1 MHACARRRLLNEEE
15 VMSWDRFEGNW
26 NQTKDKVRG
35 KWRKLTSD
43 DLDAIHGRRDLLE
56 STIEQRYGFAPDYV
70 HKEVD
75 DWFRWQNWRS
85 SHFTTSI
92 LTIDPLKTPTK
103 KIGVRPYRLK
113 A

>member
-1 MHACARRRLLNEEE
+1 MMRRPSFSASSRSARTWARAFE
-15 VMSWDRFEGNW
+15 VTITGRIRTCEPS

-92 LTIDPLKTPTK
+92 LNHRSVKNAD
-103 KIGVRPYRLK
+103 
-113 A
+113 

>member
-1 MHACARRRLLNEEE
+1 
-15 VMSWDRFEGNW
+15 MSWDRFEGNW

-75 DWFRWQNWRS
+75 DWFRWQNWHS